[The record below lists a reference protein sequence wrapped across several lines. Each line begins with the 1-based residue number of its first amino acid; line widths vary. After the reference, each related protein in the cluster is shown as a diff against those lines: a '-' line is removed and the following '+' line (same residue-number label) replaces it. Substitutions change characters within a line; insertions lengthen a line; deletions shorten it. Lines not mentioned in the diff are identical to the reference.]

1 MAGIYIHIPFCKQA
15 CHYCDF
21 HFSTSLAQK
30 EAMIQALLHEIALRK
45 NYLQGQIISSIYFGG
60 GTPSL
65 LSVAEIE
72 AILTSIKTNF
82 ELSKDIEISLEAN
95 PDDINLKKA
104 LDWRNAGINRLSIGI
119 QSFDE
124 EILKWMNR
132 AHSAKEALQAM
143 EAVRQAGFENISIDL
158 IYGVP
163 QSDHQKWREDLAL
176 ALQFRPEHISSYCL
190 TIEDKTAF
198 GNWVRK
204 GKMRKPED
212 DFAASQYDM
221 LIETLTKNGY
231 EQYEVSNFCH
241 SGNYSRHNSSYWLQQ
256 HYLGIGPSAHSYD
269 GHSRQWNVANNTK
282 YLKSIESAED
292 YFQREILSESDKI
305 NDYLLTALRTR
316 WGVDFEKLKT
326 QFQLP
331 SDWPGWENFANL
343 IDQKLAEPTETGI
356 RLSTSGRLMAD
367 AITSELFVES
377 L

>member
-30 EAMIQALLHEIALRK
+30 EEMIQALMHELDLRK
-45 NYLQGQIISSIYFGG
+45 NYLQGQSISSIYFGG
-60 GTPSL
+60 GTPSI

-72 AILTSIKTNF
+72 QILSAVQANF
-82 ELSKDIEISLEAN
+82 ELEQNIEITLEAN
-95 PDDINLKKA
+95 PDDISLQKA
-104 LDWRNAGINRLSIGI
+104 IDWRKAGINRLSIGI

-143 EAVRQAGFENISIDL
+143 ENVRLAGFENISIDL

-163 QSDHQKWREDLAL
+163 QATHEKWREDLAL
-176 ALQFRPEHISSYCL
+176 AMQFKPEHISSYCL
-190 TIEDKTAF
+190 TIEEKTAF

-212 DFAASQYDM
+212 DFAAAQYEM
-221 LIETLTKNGY
+221 LIETLSQNGY

-241 SGNYSRHNSSYWLQQ
+241 SENYSRHNSSYWLQQ
-256 HYLGIGPSAHSYD
+256 NYLGIGPSAHSYD
-269 GHSRQWNVANNTK
+269 GESRQWNISNNSK
-282 YLKSIESAED
+282 YLKALQSGAD
-292 YFQREILSESDKI
+292 YFQKEILSESDKV

-316 WGVDFEKLKT
+316 WGLDYEKLKT
-326 QFQLP
+326 EFQLAA
-331 SDWPGWENFANL
+331 DWPGWEYLATL
-343 IDQKLAEPTETGI
+343 TAQKLAEPTEKGI
-356 RLSTSGRLMAD
+356 RLSSSGRLMAD
-367 AITSELFVES
+367 AITSKLFVD
-377 L
+377 

>member
-1 MAGIYIHIPFCKQA
+1 M
-15 CHYCDF
+15 
-21 HFSTSLAQK
+21 
-30 EAMIQALLHEIALRK
+30 
-45 NYLQGQIISSIYFGG
+45 
-60 GTPSL
+60 
-65 LSVAEIE
+65 AEIE
-72 AILTSIKTNF
+72 QILKAIKSHF
-82 ELSKDIEISLEAN
+82 EIEPNAEITLEAN
-95 PDDINLKKA
+95 PDDISFEKA
-104 LDWRNAGINRLSIGI
+104 KDWRKAGINRLSIGI

-132 AHSAKEALQAM
+132 AHSSMEAINAM
-143 EAVRQAGFENISIDL
+143 EAVRQAGFDNISIDL

-163 QSDHQKWREDLAL
+163 QLDHQKWREDLAL
-176 ALQFRPEHISSYCL
+176 ALKFRPEHISSYCL

-212 DFAASQYDM
+212 DFAAIQYDM
-221 LIETLTKNGY
+221 LIEELAQNGY

-269 GHSRQWNVANNTK
+269 GQSRQWNVANNTK
-282 YLKSIESAED
+282 YMKSVERGED
-292 YFQREILSESDKI
+292 YFQREVLSESDKI

-326 QFQLP
+326 QFHL
-331 SDWPGWENFANL
+331 SADWPGWEKFATL

-367 AITSELFVES
+367 AITSELFVDS